1 MEDILMLAILI
12 ISFLSLELFVY
23 WIDKKTSSN

>member
-23 WIDKKTSSN
+23 WIDKKTSIN

>member
-12 ISFLSLELFVY
+12 ITFLSLELFVY